1 MRRRECQISGR
12 LETIDAEEAIGPDW
26 RSAIHEIL
34 VQMTTTRCIHGM
46 DSRFCAVC
54 NRTSKASRPRG
65 AIGSATLPEILEFLN
80 AEQIRATYGAVGELL
95 GIIPRAMGTQLGPHT
110 AERSWIVS
118 AGTGL
123 PTDYSRDDM
132 HPALLSKDEIIGSG
146 IALAMRLSAWK
157 AKRDAVDGR

>member
-1 MRRRECQISGR
+1 
-12 LETIDAEEAIGPDW
+12 LEKC
-26 RSAIHEIL
+26 
-34 VQMTTTRCIHGM
+34 VHGI

-80 AEQIRATYGAVGELL
+80 AEQVRATYSAVGELL

-110 AERSWIVS
+110 PERSWIVS

-123 PTDYSRDDM
+123 PTDYSPDEM
-132 HPALLSKDEIIGSG
+132 HPLLEQSDEIISSG

-157 AKRDAVDGR
+157 KTRNG

>member
-1 MRRRECQISGR
+1 
-12 LETIDAEEAIGPDW
+12 
-26 RSAIHEIL
+26 
-34 VQMTTTRCIHGM
+34 MTTGVRCVHGI

-80 AEQIRATYGAVGELL
+80 AEQVRATYGAVGELL

-110 AERSWIVS
+110 VERSWIVS

-123 PTDYSRDDM
+123 PSDYSHDEM
-132 HPALLSKDEIIGSG
+132 HPSLQRTDEVIGSG

-157 AKRDAVDGR
+157 AARNE

>member
-1 MRRRECQISGR
+1 
-12 LETIDAEEAIGPDW
+12 
-26 RSAIHEIL
+26 
-34 VQMTTTRCIHGM
+34 MTGLRCVHGI

-80 AEQIRATYGAVGELL
+80 AEQVRATYGAVGELL

-123 PTDYSRDDM
+123 PTDYSRDEM
-132 HPALLSKDEIIGSG
+132 HPSLLRSDEVIGSG

-157 AKRDAVDGR
+157 ATRHD

>member
-1 MRRRECQISGR
+1 
-12 LETIDAEEAIGPDW
+12 
-26 RSAIHEIL
+26 
-34 VQMTTTRCIHGM
+34 VTTGVRCAHGI

-80 AEQIRATYGAVGELL
+80 AEQVRATYGAVGELL
-95 GIIPRAMGTQLGPHT
+95 GVIPRAMGTQLGPHT

-123 PTDYSRDDM
+123 PTDYSRDEM
-132 HPALLSKDEIIGSG
+132 HPALLRTDEVIGSG

-157 AKRDAVDGR
+157 ATRNE